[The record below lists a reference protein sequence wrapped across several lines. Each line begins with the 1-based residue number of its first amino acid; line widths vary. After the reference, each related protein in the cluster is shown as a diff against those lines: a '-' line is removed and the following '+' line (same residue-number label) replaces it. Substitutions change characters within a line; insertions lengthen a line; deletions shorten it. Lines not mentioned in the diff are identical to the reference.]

1 MPIII
6 FCLGLGSIISQL
18 VFLRELQTTFQG
30 NELSLSLILFSWLF
44 GSGIGGLLGSFLS
57 SRKEKSI
64 HPDYLKNLL
73 SLTLLLSAL
82 WLFISLFL
90 SRGLKPIFSISPFEI
105 LQPGQILLISA
116 IVIVPQTITVGL
128 SFILICSIIQ
138 NPLKAYLLEALGA
151 FFAGLLSLILIKYS
165 NSSQIIWGIAI
176 IYTASG
182 LLLLNRKRPYY
193 RLLLIMWTFCVILS
207 LTMLTKFQKETQNLR
222 FGPQKL
228 IYSTDSIYANIAIVR
243 NNNHSYS
250 LYENGKLSFSTED
263 SESIEEWTHMLLLS
277 HPAPRKILLIGG
289 GVSGVISEI
298 LKHPIES
305 IDYLEPD
312 KKLIE
317 AVLKHIPQSASYG
330 LKDKKITIHNQDAR
344 IFIKTAPDKPE
355 GGGLASNS
363 QSHKYDL
370 IILNLGGPS
379 SLQLNRFYT
388 KEFFE
393 EIKKI
398 LNPEGRFCFSF
409 ESKEDILSGQLLKY
423 NTCLY
428 KSAQSVFPYLQLI
441 PGERLTLIGSSRALP
456 KIVPEDLSQRF
467 KERNILTAYFTPYHI
482 KAKLFRQEYIQKKL
496 EENSHITGISP
507 VRDMT
512 PKVSGRPAFGGAISN
527 GVNRDYH
534 PLGFFSYL
542 ALRGKQGWLNFNR
555 IWEFAGKIKLIY
567 GFGCMESQTIA
578 LLAYWIS
585 AALILAG
592 FGRGHILNLSVFS
605 SGFYGISLEIIISLL
620 FQINL
625 GFLYYRLGMIVAN
638 FMLGLSLGGIL
649 FIRLEKT
656 GLSWKR
662 ALFLSEIA
670 LGIISLSCA
679 FILKDNQLA
688 YFLLTLLVGI
698 IIGFEF
704 GIFYSRE
711 NTITVYILDLS
722 GACLGSLLTGLILVP
737 VLGVYNTCLLISSGK
752 FISAFFLRIQKR

>member
-6 FCLGLGSIISQL
+6 FCLGLGSIISQF

-44 GSGIGGLLGSFLS
+44 GSGMGGLLGFFLT
-57 SRKEKSI
+57 SRKGRSI

-73 SLTLLLSAL
+73 SLFLILSAL

-90 SRGLKPIFSISPFEI
+90 SRGLKPILSISPFEI

-182 LLLLNRKRPYY
+182 LLLLNKKRPDY
-193 RLLLIMWTFCVILS
+193 RLLLIMWVSYSILS
-207 LTMLTKFQKETQNLR
+207 LAMLGKFEKSTQNLR
-222 FGPQKL
+222 FKPQKL
-228 IYSTDSIYANIAIVR
+228 IYSTDSIYANIAIVK
-243 NNNHSYS
+243 NSGHSYS

-289 GVSGVISEI
+289 GASGVISEI
-298 LKHPIES
+298 LKHPVES

-317 AVLKHIPQSASYG
+317 AVLKHIPQSAAYG
-330 LKDKKITIHNQDAR
+330 LKNERVTIHNQDAR
-344 IFIKTAPDKPE
+344 IFIKTA
-355 GGGLASNS
+355 LN
-363 QSHKYDL
+363 KYDL

-393 EIKKI
+393 EIKKT

-428 KSAQSVFPYLQLI
+428 KSAQSVFPHLQLI
-441 PGERLTLIGSSRALP
+441 PGERLTLIGSSWTLP
-456 KIVPEDLSQRF
+456 KIDPESLNQKF
-467 KERNILTAYFTPYHI
+467 KERNILTTYFTPYHI
-482 KAKLFRQEYIQKKL
+482 KAKLFRQEYIQKRL
-496 EENSHITGISP
+496 EENLNRTGVYP
-507 VRDMT
+507 VRDRT
-512 PKVSGRPAFGGAISN
+512 PKAAERPANGGAISN

-534 PLGFFSYL
+534 PLGFFGYL

-567 GFGCMESQTIA
+567 
-578 LLAYWIS
+578 WIS

-592 FGRGHILNLSVFS
+592 FGRGHIVNLSIFS
-605 SGFYGISLEIIISLL
+605 SGFYGISLEIVISLL

-656 GLSWKR
+656 GLSWRR

-679 FILKDNQLA
+679 FILKDNQLT

-704 GIFYSRE
+704 GIFYSRKK
-711 NTITVYILDLS
+711 TITVYILDLS
-722 GACLGSLLTGLILVP
+722 GACLGSLLTGLIFVP

-752 FISAFFLRIQKR
+752 LISAFFLRIPKR

>member
-6 FCLGLGSIISQL
+6 FCLGLGSIISQF

-44 GSGIGGLLGSFLS
+44 GSGMGGLLGFFLT
-57 SRKEKSI
+57 SRKGRSI

-73 SLTLLLSAL
+73 SLFLILSAL

-90 SRGLKPIFSISPFEI
+90 SRGLKPILSISPFEI

-182 LLLLNRKRPYY
+182 LLLLNKKRPDY
-193 RLLLIMWTFCVILS
+193 RLLLIMWVSYSILS
-207 LTMLTKFQKETQNLR
+207 LAMLGKFEKSTQNLR
-222 FGPQKL
+222 FRPQKL
-228 IYSTDSIYANIAIVR
+228 IYSTDSIYANIAIVK
-243 NNNHSYS
+243 NSGHSYS

-289 GVSGVISEI
+289 GASGVISEI
-298 LKHPIES
+298 LKHPVES

-317 AVLKHIPQSASYG
+317 AVLKHIPQSAAYG
-330 LKDKKITIHNQDAR
+330 LKNERVTIHNQDAR
-344 IFIKTAPDKPE
+344 IFIKTT
-355 GGGLASNS
+355 LN
-363 QSHKYDL
+363 KYDL

-393 EIKKI
+393 EIKKT

-428 KSAQSVFPYLQLI
+428 KSAQSVFPHLQLI
-441 PGERLTLIGSSRALP
+441 PGERLTLIGSSWTLP
-456 KIVPEDLSQRF
+456 KIDPESLNQKF
-467 KERNILTAYFTPYHI
+467 KERNILTTYFTPYHI
-482 KAKLFRQEYIQKKL
+482 KAKLFRQEYIQKRL
-496 EENSHITGISP
+496 EENLNRTGVYP
-507 VRDMT
+507 VRDRS
-512 PKVSGRPAFGGAISN
+512 PLGDRFLSFSFISN

-534 PLGFFSYL
+534 PLGFFCYL

-567 GFGCMESQTIA
+567 
-578 LLAYWIS
+578 WIS

-592 FGRGHILNLSVFS
+592 FGRGHIVNLSIFS
-605 SGFYGISLEIIISLL
+605 SGFYGISLEIVISLL

-656 GLSWKR
+656 GLSWRR

-679 FILKDNQLA
+679 FILKDNQLT

-704 GIFYSRE
+704 GIFYSRKK
-711 NTITVYILDLS
+711 TITVYILDLS
-722 GACLGSLLTGLILVP
+722 GACLGSLLTGLIFVP

-752 FISAFFLRIQKR
+752 LISAFFLRIPKR

>member
-1 MPIII
+1 MISLIII
-6 FCLGLGSIISQL
+6 CLGLGSIISQF

-44 GSGIGGLLGSFLS
+44 GSGMGGLLGFFLS
-57 SRKEKSI
+57 SRKGRSI
-64 HPDYLKNLL
+64 HPNYLKNLL
-73 SLTLLLSAL
+73 SLILILSAL

-90 SRGLKPIFSISPFEI
+90 SRGLNLFLSISPFEI

-176 IYTASG
+176 IYTSSG
-182 LLLLNRKRPYY
+182 LLLLNKKRPDY
-193 RLLLIMWTFCVILS
+193 RLLIIMWVSYSILS
-207 LTMLTKFQKETQNLR
+207 LAMLGMFEKSTQNLR
-222 FGPQKL
+222 FRPQKL
-228 IYSTDSIYANIAIVR
+228 IYSTDSIYANIAIVK
-243 NNNHSYS
+243 NSGHSYS

-263 SESIEEWTHMLLLS
+263 SESIEEWTHILLLS

-289 GVSGVISEI
+289 GASGVISEI
-298 LKHPIES
+298 LKHPVES
-305 IDYLEPD
+305 LDYLEPD

-317 AVLKHIPQSASYG
+317 AVLKYIPQGASYG
-330 LKDKKITIHNQDAR
+330 LTDKKVTIYNQDAR
-344 IFIKTAPDKPE
+344 VFTKTTSK
-355 GGGLASNS
+355 
-363 QSHKYDL
+363 KYDL
-370 IILNLGGPS
+370 VILNLGGPS

-388 KEFFE
+388 QEFFE
-393 EIKKI
+393 KIKNI
-398 LNPEGRFCFSF
+398 LNQEGRFCFSF
-409 ESKEDILSGQLLKY
+409 ESKEDILTGQFLKY
-423 NTCLY
+423 NSCLY

-441 PGERLTLIGSSRALP
+441 PGERLTLIGSSENIPA
-456 KIVPEDLSQRF
+456 INPEELAERF
-467 KERNILTAYFTPYHI
+467 REKNILTQYFTPYHI
-482 KAKLFRQEYIQKKL
+482 KAKLFRQEYIQKSL
-496 EENSHITGISP
+496 EENLNRNGVNH
-507 VRDMT
+507 
-512 PKVSGRPAFGGAISN
+512 VSDRLPEAADRHPRRLISN

-534 PLGFFSYL
+534 PLGFFGYL

-555 IWEFAGKIKLIY
+555 IWEFAGKIKPI
-567 GFGCMESQTIA
+567 
-578 LLAYWIS
+578 YWI
-585 AALILAG
+585 AAMLILG
-592 FGRGHILNLSVFS
+592 FILRKNIVNLSVFS

-649 FIRLEKT
+649 LICLQKT
-656 GLSWKR
+656 KLSWKR

-670 LGIISLSCA
+670 LGIISLLTA
-679 FILKDNQLA
+679 FILKDNQFA

-704 GIFYSRE
+704 GIFYSRKK
-711 NTITVYILDLS
+711 TITVYILDLS
-722 GACLGSLLTGLILVP
+722 GACLGSLLTGLIFVP
-737 VLGVYNTCLLISSGK
+737 VLGIYNTCLLISSGK
-752 FISAFFLRIQKR
+752 LITAFFLRIPKR

>member
-6 FCLGLGSIISQL
+6 FCLGLGSIISQF

-44 GSGIGGLLGSFLS
+44 GSGMGGLLGFFLT
-57 SRKEKSI
+57 SRKGRSI

-73 SLTLLLSAL
+73 SLFLILSAL

-90 SRGLKPIFSISPFEI
+90 SRGLKPILSISPFEI

-176 IYTASG
+176 IYTSSG
-182 LLLLNRKRPYY
+182 LLLLNKKRPDY
-193 RLLLIMWTFCVILS
+193 RLLLIMWVSYSILS
-207 LTMLTKFQKETQNLR
+207 LAMLSKFEKSTQNLR
-222 FGPQKL
+222 FKPQKL
-228 IYSTDSIYANIAIVR
+228 IYSTDSIYANIAIVK
-243 NNNHSYS
+243 NSGHSYS

-289 GVSGVISEI
+289 GASGVISEI
-298 LKHPIES
+298 LKHPVES

-317 AVLKHIPQSASYG
+317 AVLKHIPQSAAYG
-330 LKDKKITIHNQDAR
+330 LKNERVTIHNQDAR
-344 IFIKTAPDKPE
+344 IFIKTA
-355 GGGLASNS
+355 LN
-363 QSHKYDL
+363 KYDL

-393 EIKKI
+393 EIKKT

-428 KSAQSVFPYLQLI
+428 KSAQSVFPHLQLI
-441 PGERLTLIGSSRALP
+441 PGERLTLIGSSWTLP
-456 KIVPEDLSQRF
+456 KIDPESLNQKF
-467 KERNILTAYFTPYHI
+467 KERNILTTYFTPYHI
-482 KAKLFRQEYIQKKL
+482 KAKLFRQEYIQKRL
-496 EENSHITGISP
+496 EENLNRTGVYP
-507 VRDMT
+507 VRDRS
-512 PKVSGRPAFGGAISN
+512 PLGDRFLSFSFISN

-534 PLGFFSYL
+534 PLGFFCYL
-542 ALRGKQGWLNFNR
+542 ALRGKQGCLDFNR
-555 IWEFAGKIKLIY
+555 IWEFAGKIKLI
-567 GFGCMESQTIA
+567 
-578 LLAYWIS
+578 YWIS

-592 FGRGHILNLSVFS
+592 FGRGHIVNLSIFS
-605 SGFYGISLEIIISLL
+605 SGFYGISLEIVISLL

-656 GLSWKR
+656 GLSWRR

-679 FILKDNQLA
+679 FILKDNQLT

-704 GIFYSRE
+704 GIFYSRKK
-711 NTITVYILDLS
+711 TITVYILDLS
-722 GACLGSLLTGLILVP
+722 GACIGSLLTGLIFIP
-737 VLGVYNTCLLISSGK
+737 VLGIYNTCLLIASGK
-752 FISAFFLRIQKR
+752 FITAFFLKIPKR

>member
-6 FCLGLGSIISQL
+6 FCLGLGSIISQF

-44 GSGIGGLLGSFLS
+44 GSGIGGLLGYFLS
-57 SRKEKSI
+57 SKKGKPI

-73 SLTLLLSAL
+73 SLLLILSAL

-116 IVIVPQTITVGL
+116 IVIIPQTITVGL

-176 IYTASG
+176 IYTTSG
-182 LLLLNRKRPYY
+182 LLLLNKKRPDY
-193 RLLLIMWTFCVILS
+193 RLLLIMWVSYSILS
-207 LTMLTKFQKETQNLR
+207 LAMLSKFEKSTQNLR
-222 FGPQKL
+222 FKPQKL
-228 IYSTDSIYANIAIVR
+228 IYSTDSIYANIAIVK
-243 NNNHSYS
+243 NSGHSYS

-298 LKHPIES
+298 LKHPVES

-317 AVLKHIPQSASYG
+317 AVLKHIPQSAAYG
-330 LKDKKITIHNQDAR
+330 LKDKKVDIYNQDAR
-344 IFIKTAPDKPE
+344 LFIKAA
-355 GGGLASNS
+355 LN
-363 QSHKYDL
+363 KYDL

-398 LNPEGRFCFSF
+398 LSPEGRFCFSF

-428 KSAQSVFPYLQLI
+428 KSAQSVFPHLQLI
-441 PGERLTLIGSSRALP
+441 PGERLTLIGSSWALP
-456 KIVPEDLSQRF
+456 KIDPENLSRKF
-467 KERNILTAYFTPYHI
+467 KERNILTTYFTPYHI

-496 EENSHITGISP
+496 EENSQITGI
-507 VRDMT
+507 
-512 PKVSGRPAFGGAISN
+512 
-527 GVNRDYH
+527 NRDYH
-534 PLGFFSYL
+534 PLGFFCYL

-592 FGRGHILNLSVFS
+592 LGRGHIVNLSVFS
-605 SGFYGISLEIIISLL
+605 SGFYGISLEIVISLL

-649 FIRLEKT
+649 FTRLEKT

-679 FILKDNQLA
+679 FILKDNQLT

-704 GIFYSRE
+704 GIFYRRE
-711 NTITVYILDLS
+711 KTITVYILDLS
-722 GACLGSLLTGLILVP
+722 GACLGSLLTGLIFVP

-752 FISAFFLRIQKR
+752 LISAFFLRIQKR

>member
-1 MPIII
+1 
-6 FCLGLGSIISQL
+6 
-18 VFLRELQTTFQG
+18 
-30 NELSLSLILFSWLF
+30 
-44 GSGIGGLLGSFLS
+44 
-57 SRKEKSI
+57 
-64 HPDYLKNLL
+64 
-73 SLTLLLSAL
+73 
-82 WLFISLFL
+82 
-90 SRGLKPIFSISPFEI
+90 
-105 LQPGQILLISA
+105 
-116 IVIVPQTITVGL
+116 
-128 SFILICSIIQ
+128 
-138 NPLKAYLLEALGA
+138 
-151 FFAGLLSLILIKYS
+151 
-165 NSSQIIWGIAI
+165 
-176 IYTASG
+176 
-182 LLLLNRKRPYY
+182 
-193 RLLLIMWTFCVILS
+193 
-207 LTMLTKFQKETQNLR
+207 
-222 FGPQKL
+222 
-228 IYSTDSIYANIAIVR
+228 
-243 NNNHSYS
+243 
-250 LYENGKLSFSTED
+250 
-263 SESIEEWTHMLLLS
+263 MLLLS

-482 KAKLFRQEYIQKKL
+482 KAKLFRQEYIQRKL
-496 EENSHITGISP
+496 EGNLNLTGI
-507 VRDMT
+507 
-512 PKVSGRPAFGGAISN
+512 
-527 GVNRDYH
+527 NRDHH
-534 PLGFFSYL
+534 PLGFFCYL
-542 ALRGKQGWLNFNR
+542 GLRGKQGWLNFNR
-555 IWEFAGKIKLIY
+555 IWELAGKIKLIY

-578 LLAYWIS
+578 LLAYWI
-585 AALILAG
+585 AAMLILAG
-592 FGRGHILNLSVFS
+592 FGRKHIVTLSIFS

-704 GIFYSRE
+704 GIFYSE
-711 NTITVYILDLS
+711 NNL
-722 GACLGSLLTGLILVP
+722 
-737 VLGVYNTCLLISSGK
+737 
-752 FISAFFLRIQKR
+752 FIF

>member
-6 FCLGLGSIISQL
+6 FCLGLGSIISQF

-44 GSGIGGLLGSFLS
+44 GSGMGGLLGFFLT
-57 SRKEKSI
+57 SRKGRSI

-73 SLTLLLSAL
+73 SLFLILSAL

-90 SRGLKPIFSISPFEI
+90 SRGLKPILSISPFEI

-182 LLLLNRKRPYY
+182 LLLLNKKRPDY
-193 RLLLIMWTFCVILS
+193 RLLLIMWVSYSILS
-207 LTMLTKFQKETQNLR
+207 LAMLGKFEKSTQNLR
-222 FGPQKL
+222 FKPQKL
-228 IYSTDSIYANIAIVR
+228 IYSTDSIYANIAIVK
-243 NNNHSYS
+243 NSGHSYS

-289 GVSGVISEI
+289 GASGVISEI
-298 LKHPIES
+298 LKHPVES
-305 IDYLEPD
+305 MDYLEPD

-317 AVLKHIPQSASYG
+317 AVLKHIPQSAAYG
-330 LKDKKITIHNQDAR
+330 LKNERVTIHNQDAR
-344 IFIKTAPDKPE
+344 IFIKTT
-355 GGGLASNS
+355 LN
-363 QSHKYDL
+363 KYDL

-393 EIKKI
+393 EIKKT
-398 LNPEGRFCFSF
+398 LNQEGRFCFSF

-428 KSAQSVFPYLQLI
+428 KSAQSVFPHLQLI
-441 PGERLTLIGSSRALP
+441 PGERLTLIGSSWTLP
-456 KIVPEDLSQRF
+456 KIDPESLNQKF
-467 KERNILTAYFTPYHI
+467 KERNILTTYFTPYHI
-482 KAKLFRQEYIQKKL
+482 KAKLFRQEYIQKRL
-496 EENSHITGISP
+496 EENLNRTGVYP
-507 VRDMT
+507 VRDRS
-512 PKVSGRPAFGGAISN
+512 PLGDRFLSFSFISN

-534 PLGFFSYL
+534 PLGFFGYL

-567 GFGCMESQTIA
+567 
-578 LLAYWIS
+578 WIS

-592 FGRGHILNLSVFS
+592 FGRGHIVNLSVFS
-605 SGFYGISLEIIISLL
+605 SGFYGISLEIVISLL

-656 GLSWKR
+656 GLSWRR

-679 FILKDNQLA
+679 FILKDNQLT

-704 GIFYSRE
+704 GIFYSRKK
-711 NTITVYILDLS
+711 TITVYILDLS
-722 GACLGSLLTGLILVP
+722 GACIGSLLTGLIFIP
-737 VLGVYNTCLLISSGK
+737 VLGIYNTCLLIASGK
-752 FISAFFLRIQKR
+752 FITAFFLKIPKR